1 MQSQDLS
8 TNSQITLILH
18 FEMKWHCFAHLG
30 GRLARTQVMALE
42 EPSAPSWS
50 KWALLIHVLS
60 VVFSNHPCDNQS
72 EKSNELEV
80 ISKSTEIDQQK

>member
-1 MQSQDLS
+1 
-8 TNSQITLILH
+8 
-18 FEMKWHCFAHLG
+18 
-30 GRLARTQVMALE
+30 MALE